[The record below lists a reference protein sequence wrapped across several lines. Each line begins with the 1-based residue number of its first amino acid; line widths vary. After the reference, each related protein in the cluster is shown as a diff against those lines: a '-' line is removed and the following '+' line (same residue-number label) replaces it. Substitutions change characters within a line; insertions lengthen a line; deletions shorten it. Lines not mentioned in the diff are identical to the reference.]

1 MKLIF
6 GTTSYLPYQPRMLLG
21 NINVFSIPYVIYD
34 LAIIGIATL
43 IWFLFNF
50 IIKYTK
56 IGKLLFNPIQKKFF

>member
-21 NINVFSIPYVIYD
+21 NINVFSIPYVVYD
-34 LAIIGIATL
+34 LAIIGIAAYMV
-43 IWFLFNF
+43 LFNF

-56 IGKLLFNPIQKKFF
+56 IGKLYFPL